1 MDGYG
6 TSDLLRVSGMDH
18 PRFKMLVGRGQI
30 RLSGGYPGTGHAHR
44 HTKVDVLQARLFVKL
59 SQVGVTPRRAAMFW
73 PLVENTLHHPEA
85 LLILAKR
92 DDDADVDFRL
102 VLPGG
107 DVEMEREDAP
117 CVCTVINIGALKREV
132 LARLDALS

>member
-1 MDGYG
+1 
-6 TSDLLRVSGMDH
+6 
-18 PRFKMLVGRGQI
+18 ML
-30 RLSGGYPGTGHAHR
+30 
-44 HTKVDVLQARLFVKL
+44 
-59 SQVGVTPRRAAMFW
+59 W